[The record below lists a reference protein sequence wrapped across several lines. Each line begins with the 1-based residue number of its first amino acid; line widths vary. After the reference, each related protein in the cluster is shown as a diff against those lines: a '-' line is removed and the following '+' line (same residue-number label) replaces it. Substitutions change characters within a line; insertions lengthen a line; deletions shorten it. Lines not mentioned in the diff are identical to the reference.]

1 MDIDFIFDKTV
12 CDNIKDLGVI
22 KGLLFQG
29 IFGDI
34 KDTVKPNPRIK
45 N

>member
-1 MDIDFIFDKTV
+1 MKIEDLDTIFTDTFTDKV
-12 CDNIKDLGVI
+12 KDLGVI

-34 KDTVKPNPRIK
+34 KDTV
-45 N
+45 

>member
-1 MDIDFIFDKTV
+1 MDTFTDKV
-12 CDNIKDLGVI
+12 KDLGVI
-22 KGLLFQG
+22 KGSLFQV

-34 KDTVKPNPRIK
+34 EDTVKANPRTQ